1 MRDEVLCRQRGTG
14 AQRGH
19 SILFP
24 QRKRFEAGK
33 TKLREGSSSEGRK
46 KRRER
51 NPESVGRPKK
61 HSRAAR
67 HDAVEVAGGDRRI
80 NAVAVLSER
89 SHRYAEG
96 NEASGY
102 YVLQTSRSG

>member
-1 MRDEVLCRQRGTG
+1 MSPARDGSATRTLDPVPAAEALRG
-14 AQRGH
+14 
-19 SILFP
+19 
-24 QRKRFEAGK
+24 GK
-33 TKLREGSSSEGRK
+33 SKLREGSSSEGRK

-51 NPESVGRPKK
+51 NPESVGRPEK

-89 SHRYAEG
+89 SRRYAEG
-96 NEASGY
+96 DEASGY